1 MDEGRKKKGIEKK
14 WFFKRIEIGI
24 ESLRIKSIEMRKRKD
39 LRIVGKKVI
48 IRLKLEENKMIGIRK
63 IILMRRKKMKK
74 KESKIEMEEK
84 KVEKE
89 KKLDWKLDK
98 ERNVGNKELEK
109 INKRKEKVRV
119 KSGKGIIGNIWFWRS
134 KDWKKSGF

>member
-14 WFFKRIEIGI
+14 WIFKRIEIGI